1 LIANKPL
8 NRSKNLN
15 SAKPYRAFVD
25 NIDNDNLGSSLEYA
39 QQYMGYVNWLTGSQ
53 PSLGIYI
60 SMI

>member
-1 LIANKPL
+1 
-8 NRSKNLN
+8 
-15 SAKPYRAFVD
+15 VD